1 MMTTASYSPAAIPA
15 LIDMR
20 QQKNDISIFVEDTSN
35 HSMWIKFLR
44 KLLPESC
51 KFEAVIPLGGRK
63 KVLEAC
69 KASQNVDL
77 PCLFI
82 IDADLDILLNIPKPN
97 LKHLYRLKSYSIE
110 NYLLHPEALYKI
122 AMSYSTSSLKKD
134 IASKIDFDGW
144 LDENRACLE
153 TLFRWYAL
161 SKLMDSSEKTVG
173 YKVQQ
178 LLINVPASRQK
189 LCPKKVIKRVRKLL
203 AGLKAK
209 HKRAKLVKNIKEIRA
224 RQRNLDILKYVSCKD
239 YIMPQIQNLMK
250 REFAVNVKSDVFSA
264 LLADHSLKDV
274 DPYLKNRLLRIINK

>member
-1 MMTTASYSPAAIPA
+1 MK
-15 LIDMR
+15 
-20 QQKNDISIFVEDTSN
+20 QQKNDIPIFVEDASN
-35 HSMWIKFLR
+35 CNMWINFLC

-51 KFEAVIPLGGRK
+51 KFETVIPLGGRK
-63 KVLEAC
+63 NVLEAC

-97 LKHLYRLKSYSIE
+97 LKHLYRLRSYSIE
-110 NYLLHPEALYKI
+110 NYLLQPVALYKI
-122 AMSYSTSSLKKD
+122 AMTYSTTSSKKD
-134 IASKIDFDGW
+134 IVSKIDFDGW

-161 SKLMDSSEKTVG
+161 SKLMNSSEKTVG

-178 LLINVPASRQK
+178 LLIDVSASRQK
-189 LCPKKVIKRVRKLL
+189 LCPKNVIKRVRKLL

-209 HKRAKLVKNIKEIRA
+209 HKRAELVKNIKEIRA
-224 RQRNLDILKYVSCKD
+224 RQRNLDILRYVSCKD

-250 REFAVNVKSDVFSA
+250 REFAMNAKSKVFNTQ
-264 LLADHSLKDV
+264 LADHSPKDV